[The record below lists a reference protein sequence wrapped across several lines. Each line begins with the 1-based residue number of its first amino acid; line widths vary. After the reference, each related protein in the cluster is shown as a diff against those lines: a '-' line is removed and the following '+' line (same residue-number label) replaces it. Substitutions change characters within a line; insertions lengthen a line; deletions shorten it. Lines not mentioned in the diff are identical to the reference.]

1 MYITCPNCQTR
12 FIVTSN
18 QIGINGRRVKCSKCS
33 HLWYQKLDYNTSTL
47 NDFKDKVNMGTIK
60 TPIKNHYNAN
70 VPVILPYIPPKKK
83 YNIFPILWT
92 SFIIFCLVI
101 LLIDSFKFLGKYDQ
115 LKIEEINLGKS
126 RHIDCM
132 KIFYKLSNES
142 DYLISDPIIKV
153 RVMDT
158 NNQALDE
165 YVSIT
170 KLQTKIPAK
179 QAIYLEMNIEG
190 IPITAKY
197 IDIVIGNRLGLLF
210 K

>member
-33 HLWYQKLDYNTSTL
+33 HLWYQKLDYNTSKL
-47 NDFKDKVNMGTIK
+47 NDFKDKVNTE
-60 TPIKNHYNAN
+60 TIKNHYNTN
-70 VPVILPYIPPKKK
+70 VPVILPYIPTKKK

-126 RHIDCM
+126 HHIGGM
-132 KIFYKLSNES
+132 KIFYKLSNQS

-153 RVMDT
+153 RVMDSNT
-158 NNQALDE
+158 QALDE

-190 IPITAKY
+190 IPVTAKY
-197 IDIVIGNRLGLLF
+197 IDIAIGNRLGLLF

>member
-1 MYITCPNCQTR
+1 MYITCPNCQTK

-33 HLWYQKLDYNTSTL
+33 HLWYQKLDYNTSKL
-47 NDFKDKVNMGTIK
+47 NDCKDKVNTETI
-60 TPIKNHYNAN
+60 TNHYNAN
-70 VPVILPYIPPKKK
+70 VPVILPCIPPKKK

-92 SFIIFCLVI
+92 HFIIFCLVI
-101 LLIDSFKFLGKYDQ
+101 LLVDSFKFLGKYDQ
-115 LKIEEINLGKS
+115 LKIEQINLGKS
-126 RHIDCM
+126 LHIGRM
-132 KIFYKLSNES
+132 RIFYKLSNES

-165 YVSIT
+165 YISIT
-170 KLQTKIPAK
+170 RLQTKIPAK
-179 QAIYLEMNIEG
+179 QAIYLEMNLAG

-197 IDIVIGNRLGLLF
+197 INIAIGNRLGLLF

>member
-1 MYITCPNCQTR
+1 MYITCPNCQTK

-18 QIGINGRRVKCSKCS
+18 QIGINGRRVKCSKCNY
-33 HLWYQKLDYNTSTL
+33 LWYQKLDYNTSKL
-47 NDFKDKVNMGTIK
+47 NDFKDKVNTE
-60 TPIKNHYNAN
+60 TIKNHYNTN

-92 SFIIFCLVI
+92 NFIIFCLVI
-101 LLIDSFKFLGKYDQ
+101 LLVDSFKFLGKYDQ
-115 LKIEEINLGKS
+115 LKIEAINLGKS
-126 RHIDCM
+126 RHIDGM
-132 KIFYKLSNES
+132 KIFYKLYNES

-165 YVSIT
+165 YISIT
-170 KLQTKIPAK
+170 KLQTKIAAK
-179 QAIYLEMNIEG
+179 QAIYLEMNIDG
-190 IPITAKY
+190 IPVTAKY
-197 IDIVIGNRLGLLF
+197 IDIAIGNRLGLLF

>member
-1 MYITCPNCQTR
+1 MYITCPNCQTK

-33 HLWYQKLDYNTSTL
+33 HLWYQKLDYNTSKL
-47 NDFKDKVNMGTIK
+47 NDCKDKVNTETI
-60 TPIKNHYNAN
+60 TNHYNAN
-70 VPVILPYIPPKKK
+70 VPVILPCIPPKKK

-92 SFIIFCLVI
+92 HFIIFCLVI
-101 LLIDSFKFLGKYDQ
+101 LLVDSFKFLGKYDQ
-115 LKIEEINLGKS
+115 LKIEKINLGKS
-126 RHIDCM
+126 LHIGRM
-132 KIFYKLSNES
+132 RIFYKLSNES

-165 YVSIT
+165 YISIT
-170 KLQTKIPAK
+170 RLQTKIPAK
-179 QAIYLEMNIEG
+179 QAIYLEMNLAG

-197 IDIVIGNRLGLLF
+197 INIAIGNRLGLLF

>member
-1 MYITCPNCQTR
+1 MYITCANCQTR

-18 QIGINGRRVKCSKCS
+18 QIGINGRRVKCSKCRHS
-33 HLWYQKLDYNTSTL
+33 WYQKLDYNTSKL
-47 NDFKDKVNMGTIK
+47 NDFKDKVNTETIK
-60 TPIKNHYNAN
+60 TPIKNHYSAN

-115 LKIEEINLGKS
+115 LKIEEINLGKPS
-126 RHIDCM
+126 HIGGM

-153 RVMDT
+153 RVIDT

-165 YVSIT
+165 YISIT
-170 KLQTKIPAK
+170 TLKTKIPAK

-190 IPITAKY
+190 IPVTAKY
-197 IDIVIGNRLGLLF
+197 IDIAIGNRLGLLF

>member
-33 HLWYQKLDYNTSTL
+33 HLWYQKLDYNISTL
-47 NDFKDKVNMGTIK
+47 NDFKDKVNTGTIK

-70 VPVILPYIPPKKK
+70 VPVIFPYIPPKKK

-115 LKIEEINLGKS
+115 LKIEEINLGQS
-126 RHIDCM
+126 RHIGGM

>member
-33 HLWYQKLDYNTSTL
+33 HSWYQKLDNNTATL
-47 NDFKDKVNMGTIK
+47 NDFKDKVNTE
-60 TPIKNHYNAN
+60 TIKNHYNAN
-70 VPVILPYIPPKKK
+70 VPVILPYIPNKKK

-92 SFIIFCLVI
+92 SFIIFGLVI
-101 LLIDSFKFLGKYDQ
+101 LLIDSFEFLGNYDQ

-126 RHIDCM
+126 RYIGGM
-132 KIFYKLSNES
+132 KIFYKVSNQS

-153 RVMDT
+153 RVMDS
-158 NNQALDE
+158 NHQALDE
-165 YVSIT
+165 YASIT
-170 KLQTKIPAK
+170 KLQTNIPAK

-190 IPITAKY
+190 IPVTAKY
-197 IDIVIGNRLGLLF
+197 IDIAIGNRLGLLF